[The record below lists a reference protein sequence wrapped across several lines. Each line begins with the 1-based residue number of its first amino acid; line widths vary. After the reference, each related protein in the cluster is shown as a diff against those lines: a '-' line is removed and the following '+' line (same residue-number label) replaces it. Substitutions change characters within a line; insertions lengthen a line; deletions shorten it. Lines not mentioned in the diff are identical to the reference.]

1 MRAENRL
8 GILVNSNRYF
18 DFVEKLADAALMRGK
33 QVRIHLLGSG
43 CEFIHTDACLRL
55 SRLVQMTL
63 CPCTPQQGSE
73 APGKVGQH
81 GVDVVPPRELSAI
94 LQDCHRYVVF

>member
-8 GILVNSNRYF
+8 GIVVNSNRYF
-18 DFVEKLADAALMRGK
+18 DFVEKLTDAALEQGK

-43 CEFIHTDACLRL
+43 CEFMHTDACLRL

-63 CPCTPQQGSE
+63 CPAIPQRDGG
-73 APGKVGQH
+73 APGKVCQR

-94 LQDCHRYVVF
+94 LQNCHRYVVF